1 MVYESNYRPR
11 PRIAYDDELMHY
23 GVPGMKWGRR
33 KAIRYEKKSR
43 KIEQR
48 ANRARVMGSMQR
60 SAQAQSKSALGQK
73 VHNVNA
79 SYYEKRANR
88 LTSKANRVGT
98 TLERKQAISDAKSA
112 YKSAKKDY
120 NKSFNKAYNKAHQ
133 AYSLSEKK
141 RQAND
146 ARWEDAANKAEALEI
161 AKKAYK
167 KTKADYR
174 RG

>member
-1 MVYESNYRPR
+1 MVYESKYRPTHY
-11 PRIAYDDELMHY
+11 AYGDELMHY
-23 GVPGMKWGRR
+23 GVPGMKWGKR
-33 KAIRYEKKSR
+33 KAVRYERQAR
-43 KIEQR
+43 KIDQK
-48 ANRARVMGSMQR
+48 ANGARLMGSMQR

-73 VHNVNA
+73 AYGVNA

-88 LTSKANRVGT
+88 LTAKANRVGT

-120 NKSFNKAYNKAHQ
+120 NKSFNKAYNKAGQ
-133 AYSLSEKK
+133 AYSLSAKK

-146 ARWEDAANKAEALEI
+146 ARWEDAANKADALAI
-161 AKKAYK
+161 AKAAYK

-174 RG
+174 R